1 MVRTSTFSVC
11 AAVLEKSSWLACVK
25 CEARVY
31 NRNTSIF
38 NTSTWPTLSEINL
51 AEGQKKKT
59 VFYARLTHNAF
70 LTRMSWP
77 FNLAFPC
84 TSHSYRRGDNGDNIP
99 VAVAVWPAMF
109 GHFTA
114 RAPWRLSA
122 ATEHPPWLTE
132 IKWGE
137 EDGEEWLTP
146 LVPAF
151 LPSFIPPLHTLL
163 TLMSQTSS
171 LASSMYSVC
180 TVTCNRLADRL
191 IYLLDKESLDVFV
204 YYSLQPVTNLQTSG
218 VHIHRPFVLPKN
230 ICRKSF

>member
-1 MVRTSTFSVC
+1 MVRTNTFS
-11 AAVLEKSSWLACVK
+11 VLEKSSWLACVK

-31 NRNTSIF
+31 NRNTSIS

-51 AEGQKKKT
+51 AEGQKKENCFLCTTHTQCLPCKD
-59 VFYARLTHNAF
+59 VLT
-70 LTRMSWP
+70 SQ
-77 FNLAFPC
+77 PC
-84 TSHSYRRGDNGDNIP
+84 ISMHISQLQTGDNGDNIP

-109 GHFTA
+109 GHFTP

-191 IYLLDKESLDVFV
+191 IFLLDKESLDVFV

-218 VHIHRPFVLPKN
+218 VHIHRPFVLLKN